1 MIGVAFYVLAFG
13 VVGSGIMVVSALNPV
28 HSIFWLIVVFAGS
41 AIFFLLLGIDFVA
54 LMFLIIYVGAIAI
67 LFLFV
72 IMLLDLT
79 DFPPAFRLGGE
90 ADMTNYVPIGLIIGT
105 FFFSEVASSR
115 LVVGGPY
122 AHPAFFGAEIR
133 RVLELVP
140 SWSLMKYHNME
151 ALGRIL
157 YIACYYL
164 FILASLIL
172 LVAMIGA
179 IVLTQEI
186 GSEVGP
192 MAKRQE
198 IFFQTSR

>member
-1 MIGVAFYVLAFG
+1 MLGFSI
-13 VVGSGIMVVSALNPV
+13 VGSGIMAISALNPT
-28 HSIFWLIVVFAGS
+28 HSIFWLIIIFIGS
-41 AIFFLLLGIDFVA
+41 AGVFLWLGVVFVA

-72 IMLLDLT
+72 IMLLNLT

-90 ADMTNYVPIGLIIGT
+90 ADMTNYVPIGLLIGT
-105 FFFSEVASSR
+105 FFFSEVASSW
-115 LVVGGPY
+115 LIIGGSY
-122 AHPAFFGAEIR
+122 TYRAFLGAETR
-133 RVLELVP
+133 RAWDVATP
-140 SWSLMKYHNME
+140 WFLMKYQNME
-151 ALGRIL
+151 ALGRVL

-164 FILASLIL
+164 FILASFIL

-186 GSEVGP
+186 GSEVGS
-192 MAKRQE
+192 MVKRQD

>member
-1 MIGVAFYVLAFG
+1 MGEAYYILGFSI
-13 VVGSGIMVVSALNPV
+13 VGSGIMVVSALNPI
-28 HSIFWLIVVFAGS
+28 HSIFWLIIVFIGS
-41 AIFFLLLGIDFVA
+41 AGVFLWLGIVFVA

-72 IMLLDLT
+72 IMLLNLT

-90 ADMTNYVPIGLIIGT
+90 ADMTNYVPIGLLIGT
-105 FFFSEVASSR
+105 FFFSEVASSW
-115 LVVGGPY
+115 LIIGGSY
-122 AHPAFFGAEIR
+122 TYRAFFGAEIR
-133 RVLELVP
+133 RAWDLATP
-140 SWSLMKYHNME
+140 WFLMKYQNME

-157 YIACYYL
+157 YIACCYL
-164 FILASLIL
+164 FILASFIL

-192 MAKRQE
+192 LVKKQD